1 MPALEEIEGKVPM
14 SLRKVARKAL
24 SPMVRKAGRAHDQG
38 FAGQAMS
45 GAFNGV
51 IMPHRGACLP
61 MKSYD
66 ISKEIL
72 DKTCTRVGGTELID
86 IEPGL
91 GARSRIPFCFRIYA
105 DRGWTVN
112 TMID

>member
-1 MPALEEIEGKVPM
+1 
-14 SLRKVARKAL
+14 
-24 SPMVRKAGRAHDQG
+24 MVRKAGRAHDQG
-38 FAGQAMS
+38 FAGEAMS
-45 GAFNGV
+45 GAFNGA
-51 IMPHRGACLP
+51 IMPQLRNRGACLP
-61 MKSYD
+61 MESYQFR
-66 ISKEIL
+66 KRFWKA
-72 DKTCTRVGGTELID
+72 KTCTRVGGTELID